1 MTSLTTWLDDVK
13 NLYWFK
19 VKHTGDEMRDY
30 IQGYEDAVNH
40 LRIGLQPEVLT
51 KAQYLNWV
59 SSWRETYSKLSA
71 DSRASKMNRKASVVG
86 YDTSNENIARVRAL
100 RDYANRMLALRNAS
114 RFKAE
119 SSYLALRVTEPA

>member
-19 VKHTGDEMRDY
+19 MKHTGDEMRSY
-30 IQGYEDAVNH
+30 IRSYEDAIAFF
-40 LRIGLQPEVLT
+40 RIGLQSEILT
-51 KAQYLNWV
+51 KEQYLKWV
-59 SSWRETYSKLSA
+59 SDWRSTYAKLSA
-71 DSRASKMNRKASVVG
+71 ESRSSKMNRKASVVG